1 MVDCW
6 NRSAA
11 AFIEEATPAPATVSQ
26 TGAGAKVGSG
36 RGAEVGNVAVWHE
49 RMGGGEVRGTHRRIE
64 RLVNYMRLHMHML
77 MP

>member
-11 AFIEEATPAPATVSQ
+11 AFIEEATPATPATPATVSQ

-36 RGAEVGNVAVWHE
+36 RGAEVGNVAVK
-49 RMGGGEVRGTHRRIE
+49 RGR
-64 RLVNYMRLHMHML
+64 
-77 MP
+77 

>member
-36 RGAEVGNVAVWHE
+36 RGAEMGNVAVWHE
-49 RMGGGEVRGTHRRIE
+49 REGGEGGTHRRIE

>member
-11 AFIEEATPAPATVSQ
+11 AFIEEATPATTATPATVSQ

-36 RGAEVGNVAVWHE
+36 RGAEVGNVAGKKG
-49 RMGGGEVRGTHRRIE
+49 R
-64 RLVNYMRLHMHML
+64 
-77 MP
+77 